1 VPAFLAVLVGLA
13 LGAGGAWWAVG
24 APQPLALVD
33 GVLGPSSGPA
43 VETAHDADLL
53 DRDGSQSR
61 SSLGRL
67 PGLTDPVEAP
77 LGMLPTEQPPH
88 VFALP
93 PGLTTQDVA
102 AGLLSA
108 EVPEAGAGTFTVV
121 PGSDPGP
128 GIGTV
133 RTVRV
138 EVEDGLAVDGV
149 AFAATVMATLNDPR
163 SWGGDGSL
171 SFARTDGDAE
181 IRVLL
186 ASPTTVDDLC
196 APLRTDGEVSCG
208 RAGHA
213 ALNLRRWVEATDEYA
228 FDKSLYRQYLVNHE
242 VGHLLGHAHEK
253 CPGAGLPA
261 PVMQQQSYKVAP
273 CTPNAWPFP

>member
-1 VPAFLAVLVGLA
+1 MVGS
-13 LGAGGAWWAVG
+13 
-24 APQPLALVD
+24 PQAAAMVE
-33 GVLGPSSGPA
+33 GVIGPSSSAAALPVDDNA
-43 VETAHDADLL
+43 LL

-61 SSLGRL
+61 MSDGRL
-67 PGLTDPVEAP
+67 PGILDPVEAP
-77 LGMLPTEQPPH
+77 PGMLPSEPAPS

-93 PGLTTQDVA
+93 PGLTAQDMA
-102 AGLLSA
+102 AGLLSVD
-108 EVPEAGAGTFTVV
+108 VPESGAGTFTVV
-121 PGSDPGP
+121 AGSDPGP
-128 GIGTV
+128 GTGTV

-138 EVEDGLAVDGV
+138 EVEDGLAIDGV

-163 SWGGDGSL
+163 GWGGDGSL

-186 ASPTTVDDLC
+186 ASPTTVDSLC

-242 VGHLLGHAHEK
+242 VGHLLGHPHAK
-253 CPGAGLPA
+253 CPGAGQPA
-261 PVMQQQSYKVAP
+261 PVMQQQSYRVAP